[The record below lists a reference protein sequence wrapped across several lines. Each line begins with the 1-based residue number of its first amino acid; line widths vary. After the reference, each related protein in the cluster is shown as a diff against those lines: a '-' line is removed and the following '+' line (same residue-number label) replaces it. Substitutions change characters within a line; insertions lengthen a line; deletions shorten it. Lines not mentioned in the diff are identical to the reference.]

1 MALPIHT
8 AQQEGSTQPNIARI
22 NDYWLDG
29 AHHADA
35 DQRVADNIAVCAPY
49 MPYLVR
55 SQRALL
61 GRMVRYLIG
70 EGITQF
76 LDLGSGIPT
85 CGHVHEIVDA
95 VDSSGKVVYVDIDP
109 HVVAVGRD
117 VLTGNDNASIVQAD
131 FRDHEA
137 VFGSAEFARLIDPE
151 QPLAILMIEAFV
163 HVPDE
168 HGPAEIVAGYRDR
181 VSTDSYLA
189 ISHCSENED
198 LLAAYQMYERMALGA
213 PPVVNLRSRDE
224 LTTYFDRLDLVDPG
238 VVPIHL
244 WRPESDDEVDRN
256 PDQVQMHAGMG
267 RKA

>member
-1 MALPIHT
+1 
-8 AQQEGSTQPNIARI
+8 
-22 NDYWLDG
+22 
-29 AHHADA
+29 
-35 DQRVADNIAVCAPY
+35 

-61 GRMVRYLIG
+61 GRMVRHLLG

-85 CGHVHEIVDA
+85 RDHVHEVVQSVDP
-95 VDSSGKVVYVDIDP
+95 SGKVVYVDIDP

-117 VLTGNDNASIVQAD
+117 VLAGNDNATIVQAD
-131 FRDHEA
+131 FRDHDA
-137 VFGSAEFARLIDPE
+137 VFATPEVARLIDPE

-163 HVPDE
+163 HISDE
-168 HGPAEIVAGYRDR
+168 DGPAGIVSGYRDR
-181 VSTDSYLA
+181 VSTGSYLA

-198 LLAAYQMYERMALGA
+198 LLAAYQMFERMALGA
-213 PPVVNLRSRDE
+213 PPIVNLRSREE
-224 LTTYFDRLDLVDPG
+224 LTSYFARLDLIEPG

-267 RKA
+267 RKL